1 MMGSREMNIRDRVER
16 FQNLRYGDAPVMA
29 MMAETSELVN
39 DIWALTLELGDVLGD
54 AKKML
59 ADGQI
64 TTAQRAQIVA
74 RIEEVLAKLAKD

>member
-1 MMGSREMNIRDRVER
+1 MGSREMNIRDRVER

-39 DIWALTLELGDVLGD
+39 EMWALTLELVGVLGD

-59 ADGQI
+59 ADGKI
-64 TTAQRAQIVA
+64 TTAQRAQLSA
-74 RIEEVLAKLAKD
+74 RIDGVLAKLPNR